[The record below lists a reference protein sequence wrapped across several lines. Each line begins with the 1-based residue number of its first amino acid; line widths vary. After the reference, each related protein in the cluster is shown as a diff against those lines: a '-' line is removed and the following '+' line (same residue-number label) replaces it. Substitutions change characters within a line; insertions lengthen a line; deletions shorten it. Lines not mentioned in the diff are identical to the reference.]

1 MIGPDRLE
9 LTMKSVQ
16 EQFSDYA
23 AFHRTPGNKLF
34 HRLGIPIIMLS
45 LMGML
50 ERVALFH
57 SEGWQL
63 DLAAILI
70 VGSGIYYLALEW
82 RLGIAMIAVSIV
94 MYFAGAA
101 MPMWLL
107 VILFVTGWIFQGIG
121 HAVYEKRQPAF
132 AQNLVHL
139 LIGPLWILND
149 AIGVVREPSRV
160 TT

>member
-1 MIGPDRLE
+1 
-9 LTMKSVQ
+9 MKSVH

-45 LMGML
+45 LLGML
-50 ERVALFH
+50 ERVAVFQSASLNI
-57 SEGWQL
+57 
-63 DLAAILI
+63 DLAMILI
-70 VGSGIYYLALEW
+70 AASGIYYLALEW
-82 RLGIAMIAVSIV
+82 RLGSAMIAVSV
-94 MYFAGAA
+94 AMYFAGAA

-107 VILFVTGWIFQGIG
+107 ISLFVAGWIFQGIG

-132 AQNLVHL
+132 AQNLLHL

-149 AIGVVREPSRV
+149 AIGVVRQPSSV
-160 TT
+160 AS

>member
-1 MIGPDRLE
+1 
-9 LTMKSVQ
+9 MKSVQ

-23 AFHRTPGNKLF
+23 AFHQTAGNKLF

-45 LMGML
+45 LLGML
-50 ERVALFH
+50 ERVVIAVTD
-57 SEGWQL
+57 SWQL
-63 DLAAILI
+63 DLAILLI

-82 RLGIAMIAVSIV
+82 KLGLAMIAVSIG

-107 VILFVTGWIFQGIG
+107 IALFIIGWIFQGIG

-132 AQNLVHL
+132 AQNLIHL

-149 AIGVVREPSRV
+149 MLHVVAAGENRQPA
-160 TT
+160 